1 MPKPEAA
8 LTLAAIPKPEAALTL
23 AAIPKPEAVLTLAAM
38 LKPEAVQT
46 LAAML
51 KPEAAQTLATA
62 QTPKA
67 YRTKNPLLAPLG
79 ASTIR
84 TVAFMAA
91 TTAKVTSCTVVTA
104 MLATHYRPGRFSLL
118 ESLQLP

>member
-1 MPKPEAA
+1 M
-8 LTLAAIPKPEAALTL
+8 PKPEAALTL
-23 AAIPKPEAVLTLAAM
+23 AAIPKPEAVLTLAAIPR
-38 LKPEAVQT
+38 PEAVLT

>member
-1 MPKPEAA
+1 M
-8 LTLAAIPKPEAALTL
+8 PKPEAALTL

-51 KPEAAQTLATA
+51 KPEAAQTLATMLKTEAAQTLATA
-62 QTPKA
+62 QTPKE
-67 YRTKNPLLAPLG
+67 YRANKPLLAPLG